1 VSIASNMETTS
12 SISGRLSGL
21 ASQHRFITFA
31 RELGQ
36 HLGISGLRF
45 WDFNMKNSTLLHKIL
60 SKKTRYTKGEMIG
73 VQVDDLPDE
82 PQLKSLLR
90 S

>member
-1 VSIASNMETTS
+1 VSIASNMETAS

-45 WDFNMKNSTLLHKIL
+45 WDFN
-60 SKKTRYTKGEMIG
+60 KKTLPKERINHKEFDFIKQNLEQKDSILIG
-73 VQVDDLPDE
+73 CNDWGT
-82 PQLKSLLR
+82 SR
-90 S
+90 